1 MKISISATGI
11 FLCCV
16 PQQLNGFTLPFQS
29 RHGVSRWTG
38 STSSSLQVTLDPTF
52 VPPDMSTIEEVACQ
66 AAAARMK
73 RVLVPVSKDVSPSG
87 QVGVSY
93 VHWPSSTRVSSSSSL
108 PLIMIHGFDSSALE
122 YRRLGS
128 LLAAR
133 GIDTYAVDLL
143 GWGYTQLQDV
153 TSFSA
158 AAKVEALESFATTMF
173 GGKPFC
179 VAGASLGGAAV
190 IELASRNAELCQG
203 LILIDAQGFVDG
215 IGPMASMPTPLAS
228 LGVQVLKSVPLRSS
242 ANQMS
247 YFDKATFA
255 TDDAVRI
262 GRLHC
267 LQEGWSEAL
276 VSFMQSGGFSP
287 SLKVPTIQAPAL
299 VLWGRQDGI
308 LDGNEFAQ
316 KFVEQLPNAQLRWIE
331 ECGHVPHLEQ
341 PDLTAYEIQ
350 EFLSTIAPAR
360 GGVGLPQGL
369 AIAAASA
376 TAVVIGVANFM

>member
-1 MKISISATGI
+1 
-11 FLCCV
+11 
-16 PQQLNGFTLPFQS
+16 
-29 RHGVSRWTG
+29 
-38 STSSSLQVTLDPTF
+38 
-52 VPPDMSTIEEVACQ
+52 MSTIDEVACQ

-73 RVLVPVSKDVSPSG
+73 RVLVPVSENISPSG

-93 VHWPSSTRVSSSSSL
+93 VHWPSSSSARGSSL

-122 YRRLGS
+122 YRRLGA

-158 AAKVEALESFATTMF
+158 AAKVEALESFATIMF

-190 IELASRNAELCQG
+190 IELASRNPELCQG
-203 LILIDAQGFVDG
+203 MILIDAQGFVDG

-247 YFDKATFA
+247 YYDKATYA

-267 LQEGWSEAL
+267 LQDGWSEAL

-316 KFVEQLPNAQLRWIE
+316 KFVEELPNAQLRWIE

-341 PDLTAYEIQ
+341 PDQTADEIE

-360 GGVGLPQGL
+360 GGGVGLPQGL

-376 TAVVIGVANFM
+376 TAVVMGVANFM